1 MSDLKATSDDVR
13 HAYRLLLGREADEQG
28 YESYLKLL
36 ETSTPAAAELARSFF
51 GSAEFIARCGCLVRV
66 PTGPV
71 PPHASARLQCQAC
84 TQYQLESP
92 LFLYWAQRL
101 GERPGGLHRKL
112 WEWCFITQA
121 LYERDALQIE
131 SKGLGFA
138 VCLRVWAPTSWLPIS
153 MWLWRRKRVGL
164 TAISTPVARSSSTAE
179 GCAPSMNSTGA
190 CVSRTRICAR
200 SRRHCVILIFYGRH
214 ARSNTLEVCST
225 DLISSWT
232 RWNVYARVGL
242 PCIRLNSIATPIRKR
257 SRRVGRWCI
266 ASAICWHWPSA
277 CEHTATVSN
286 RSTSIQAKPMRT
298 NLLMNLR
305 MAERRISSFA
315 SARMHPHQS
324 ASEAEL
330 QVLGVKSPI
339 KALMPAFDAG
349 HVAAVVDEATVI
361 GLITRIDSLN
371 YLRRTAA

>member
-1 MSDLKATSDDVR
+1 MPTDHQENMSDLKATSDDVR

-138 VCLRVWAPTSWLPIS
+138 VGIEPLTALFASMGANILATDLDVALASEAGWVDSNQHAGSKEQLNSRGLCPVDEFHRRVRFQNADMRQIPTALRDFDFLWSSCALEHLGSLQHGLDFVVDAMECLRPGGIAVHTTELNCDSDTETVETGGS
-153 MWLWRRKRVGL
+153 VVYRKRDL
-164 TAISTPVARSSSTAE
+164 LALAE
-179 GCAPSMNSTGA
+179 RLRAHG
-190 CVSRTRICAR
+190 
-200 SRRHCVILIFYGRH
+200 HCVEPFDFHTGETDADQFVDESPYGGKSHIKLR
-214 ARSNTLEVCST
+214 
-225 DLISSWT
+225 IGP
-232 RWNVYARVGL
+232 YA
-242 PCIRLNSIATPIRKR
+242 
-257 SRRVGRWCI
+257 
-266 ASAICWHWPSA
+266 
-277 CEHTATVSN
+277 
-286 RSTSIQAKPMRT
+286 STSIGIIVTK
-298 NLLMNLR
+298 N
-305 MAERRISSFA
+305 
-315 SARMHPHQS
+315 AR
-324 ASEAEL
+324 
-330 QVLGVKSPI
+330 LGAP
-339 KALMPAFDAG
+339 
-349 HVAAVVDEATVI
+349 
-361 GLITRIDSLN
+361 R
-371 YLRRTAA
+371 